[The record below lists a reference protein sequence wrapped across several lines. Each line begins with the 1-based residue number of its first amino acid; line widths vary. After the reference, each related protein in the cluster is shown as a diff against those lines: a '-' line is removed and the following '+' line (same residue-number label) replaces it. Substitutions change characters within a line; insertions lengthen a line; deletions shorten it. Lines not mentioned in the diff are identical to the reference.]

1 MGGLSIILTPPVVRS
16 GDGQES
22 LHCDG
27 HNYEDAAA
35 ETESV
40 ERVVKVWKYCEES
53 LRVKLLVIVPHYI
66 KQSKHNVKC
75 IEHIQ
80 SHQQIVET
88 NLFLRILDLEYQ
100 SGHTW

>member
-66 KQSKHNVKC
+66 KDSKHNVKC
-75 IEHIQ
+75 IEYIE
-80 SHQQIVET
+80 SHQEIIET
-88 NLFLRILDLEYQ
+88 NLFLGIKNILEFYADN
-100 SGHTW
+100 